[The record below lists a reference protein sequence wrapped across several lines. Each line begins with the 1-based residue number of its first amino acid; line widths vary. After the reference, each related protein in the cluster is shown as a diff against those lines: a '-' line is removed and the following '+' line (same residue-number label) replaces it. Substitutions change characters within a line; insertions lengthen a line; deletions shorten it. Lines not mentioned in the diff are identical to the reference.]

1 MIEDYF
7 GLIKAPFKL
16 SADPYF
22 YFDSPT
28 HRKAMSYLQYGIQQA
43 EGFVVITGDTGVG
56 KTTLVHQLLNGL
68 DNSQIVAATM
78 DISHVAPGE
87 TLSQVLSAFRIE
99 PAGTGASASIEA
111 LQEFLTDQVGD
122 GRQAVLIVDEAQNL
136 SPQTLEELRILTN
149 LSYDGLP
156 LLQIFLIGQSEMQDM
171 IARSDMEQFRQRVI
185 ASYHVSP
192 LTRDETAAYIDHRL
206 YAAGFKD
213 EQSLFTDRAQDL
225 IYRHTGGV
233 PRRINKLCARV
244 LLQTALDE
252 KDFVDAA
259 CVQAVIDDLDQEMG
273 LTREEQVE
281 EPGEDFIPVQD
292 QPDYVSA
299 GSQADISLPVEEEP
313 YQDDVLADDTLDEAI
328 DEAAAVL
335 ASGDEPQGEESTD
348 ADVAPDDV
356 VTLGVSEEAPFDENG
371 YAADD
376 YADIASEAEPVFESA
391 PESPSNVYPIF
402 STQREETAPHAD
414 EFEETENNDVMAAQE
429 ENSHDTEIE
438 EEPEVPVAAQ
448 PESRTEE
455 DYPMS
460 VLDRLQAAKRK
471 YFPGSGASDEQ
482 AVSDDVPVAVAP
494 EADTNDDFEELGRQ
508 LRTQFEDGNVL
519 EQAVAEGDPDARRER
534 VATLKSDLETFLEEV
549 RSGLGDLE
557 QSMQVVNDKIT
568 EIEAWQNSR
577 NGLLKDKLHN
587 VETMLDRLQERN

>member
-56 KTTLVHQLLNGL
+56 KTTLVHQLLDGL
-68 DNSQIVAATM
+68 DHSQIVTATM
-78 DISHVAPGE
+78 DIGHVAPGGA
-87 TLSQVLSAFRIE
+87 LDQVLSAFRIE
-99 PAGTGASASIEA
+99 PAGNGASASIEA
-111 LQEFLTDQVGD
+111 LQEYLTDQVRD

-156 LLQIFLIGQSEMQDM
+156 LLQIFLIGQSEIQDM
-171 IARSDMEQFRQRVI
+171 IARPDMEQFRQRVI
-185 ASYHVSP
+185 ASYHVSA
-192 LTRDETAAYIDHRL
+192 LSREETAAYIDHRL

-252 KDFVDAA
+252 KEFVDAA
-259 CVQAVIDDLDQEMG
+259 VVQTVIDDLD
-273 LTREEQVE
+273 VE
-281 EPGEDFIPVQD
+281 TGVASGVQDDVPVEDAADDAIPVQD
-292 QPDYVSA
+292 QSA
-299 GSQADISLPVEEEP
+299 VTGSVGEIEATAPQMVEPPEE
-313 YQDDVLADDTLDEAI
+313 DFLADDTLDEAI
-328 DEAAAVL
+328 EEAAEAIM
-335 ASGDEPQGEESTD
+335 SEERGDEPT
-348 ADVAPDDV
+348 VDD
-356 VTLGVSEEAPFDENG
+356 SDNF
-371 YAADD
+371 AADE
-376 YADIASEAEPVFESA
+376 YEDIAAEAEPV
-391 PESPSNVYPIF
+391 PEFTTQTPSNVYPIF
-402 STQREETAPHAD
+402 TALQDEDVPDTVETAGYDDTDTMAD
-414 EFEETENNDVMAAQE
+414 EEDQD
-429 ENSHDTEIE
+429 DTPIKAKEP
-438 EEPEVPVAAQ
+438 EEPLPAQ
-448 PESRTEE
+448 PETRTEE

-460 VLDRLQAAKRK
+460 VLDRLNAAKRK
-471 YFPGSGASDEQ
+471 YFPGSAESDEQ
-482 AVSDDVPVAVAP
+482 DAQDEASDAGAGD
-494 EADTNDDFEELGRQ
+494 EFEELGRQ
-508 LRTQFEDGNVL
+508 LRMSTQFEEGHIL
-519 EQAVAEGDPDARRER
+519 EQAVSETDPDARQQRI
-534 VATLKSDLETFLEEV
+534 VALKNDLEAFLEEV

-568 EIEAWQNSR
+568 EIEAWQNGR
-577 NGLLKDKLHN
+577 NGLLKDKLHG
-587 VETMLDRLQERN
+587 VETMLDRLQERK